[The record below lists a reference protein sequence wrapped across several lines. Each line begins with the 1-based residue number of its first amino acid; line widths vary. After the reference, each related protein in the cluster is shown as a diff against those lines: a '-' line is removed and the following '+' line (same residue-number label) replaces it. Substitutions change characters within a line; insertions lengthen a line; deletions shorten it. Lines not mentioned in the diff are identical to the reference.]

1 MAVSGTHARIE
12 AVASAFV
19 IRDLDSTNGT
29 FVNKKKVSM
38 HNLRHND
45 IILIGKHTILF
56 DLSDA
61 MPKSG
66 EKEDLE
72 VNDKT
77 RILDTSEYR
86 ELIQAEQKA
95 SRESSAPEQELETE
109 REKDIIVVQ
118 EANEK
123 TVGKSFMQK
132 LFSRFFR

>member
-1 MAVSGTHARIE
+1 
-12 AVASAFV
+12 
-19 IRDLDSTNGT
+19 
-29 FVNKKKVSM
+29 M

-72 VNDKT
+72 VDDKT